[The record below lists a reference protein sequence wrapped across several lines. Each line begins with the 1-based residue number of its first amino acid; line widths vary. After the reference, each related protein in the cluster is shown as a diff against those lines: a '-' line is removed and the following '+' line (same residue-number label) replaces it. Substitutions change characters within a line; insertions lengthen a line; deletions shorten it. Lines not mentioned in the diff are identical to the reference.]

1 LLIHSPAGPALAFG
15 LALQGVA
22 RSSMLTI
29 AMLLLLESRSVV
41 SQSRGMAGGLFFS
54 AAEIGG
60 VLGPLSVGLLSDL
73 TGGFSAA
80 LFVLSGVCALLVL
93 LLARLWRLDL

>member
-1 LLIHSPAGPALAFG
+1 
-15 LALQGVA
+15 
-22 RSSMLTI
+22 
-29 AMLLLLESRSVV
+29 
-41 SQSRGMAGGLFFS
+41 MAGGLFFS